1 MRERLYVNTFWA
13 AVSIIILLLAWH
25 LLALLLNREALPG
38 PLPSFTVFFRQLS
51 GGLWEHF
58 WVSGYRV
65 AASLLISLVLAV
77 PCGMLMGRE
86 EKVDRL
92 AAPLIYVVY
101 PVPKIVFLPVLM
113 ALLGLGDISKI
124 ALITLVVFFQILV
137 PIRDASRNINP
148 AVINSIRSLGAGKR
162 HLYRHVVWPAV
173 LPEMLTALRIASG
186 TAIAVLFISETIS
199 SQEGL
204 GYFLLDAWS
213 RYAYR
218 DMFAGIIAL
227 SLLGFVI
234 YMLLDYLERRLCP
247 WKFV

>member
-1 MRERLYVNTFWA
+1 MRERLYVNTLWA
-13 AVSIIILLLAWH
+13 VVSIVLLLVAWH
-25 LLALLLNREALPG
+25 LLALLLNKEALPG
-38 PLPSFTVFFRQLS
+38 PLPSFAAFFRQLS
-51 GGLWEHF
+51 GDLWGHF
-58 WVSGYRV
+58 WISGYRV

-77 PCGMLMGRE
+77 PCGMIMGRE

-92 AAPLIYVVY
+92 AAPMIYVVY

-113 ALLGLGDISKI
+113 ALLGLGNVSKI

-137 PIRDASRNINP
+137 PIRDASRSINP
-148 AVINSIRSLGAGKR
+148 AVVNSIRSLGAGRR
-162 HLYRHVVWPAV
+162 HLYKHVVWPAV

-186 TAIAVLFISETIS
+186 TAIAILFISETIS

-213 RYAYR
+213 RYSYH

-227 SLLGFVI
+227 SLLGFII
-234 YMLLDYLERRLCP
+234 YMALDGLERYLCP